1 MKKNKKEIAE
11 ILGVSIES
19 LKKIEGNKTLEE
31 KLKNK
36 GYKFINKFKEG
47 RKVFYEIELI
57 NESQEVLSNLCN
69 HVYKVKRKKEEFCK
83 YYMLRTDEDNIPRS
97 KADISKDVEIS
108 KATIDKW
115 DNKLIELKII
125 SKDGFFYFSIDKNTN
140 EINQCTEEEYKTF
153 WKNSHML
160 KAFNDLQIKYLNGE
174 ITLNQLQLASA
185 DIGAF
190 MVAISNKYYFR
201 TKKYKVNKDNK
212 LYIDTKTL
220 IEEVFKSKFI

>member
-1 MKKNKKEIAE
+1 MSVIIDVRDSTVDLTTDDK
-11 ILGVSIES
+11 LS
-19 LKKIEGNKTLEE
+19 L
-31 KLKNK
+31 
-36 GYKFINKFKEG
+36 INKYGTILNFG
-47 RKVFYEIELI
+47 RF
-57 NESQEVLSNLCN
+57 
-69 HVYKVKRKKEEFCK
+69 
-83 YYMLRTDEDNIPRS
+83 
-97 KADISKDVEIS
+97 
-108 KATIDKW
+108 TI
-115 DNKLIELKII
+115 
-125 SKDGFFYFSIDKNTN
+125 NTN

-220 IEEVFKSKFI
+220 IEEVFKSKFIWYVGKNNV